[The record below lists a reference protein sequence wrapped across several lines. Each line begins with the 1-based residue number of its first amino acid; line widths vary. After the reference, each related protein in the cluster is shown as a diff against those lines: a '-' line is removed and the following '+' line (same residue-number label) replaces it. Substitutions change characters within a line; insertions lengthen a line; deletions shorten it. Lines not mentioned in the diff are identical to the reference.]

1 VEVKPEVHGLLAA
14 AQQSGRSMS
23 FRRSVGSGGIDGKDG
38 CDEAV
43 SAAKTILHHV
53 SGEAL
58 PGQVLAAM
66 GPSGSGKTSLMNVLS
81 GRAAYQEGTVSV
93 NGRVLARAGMKRL
106 MKKIAYVKQADI
118 FFGHLTIRDQFSY
131 TARLRLSAS
140 KDAIQREVD
149 RILRLLRLQK
159 VADSPIMMLSGGER
173 KRVNIGKAVND
184 LGVLRWTG
192 TWRIAILPCLSP
204 SIVVVS
210 FVFRC
215 RHRAPDG
222 PSAHLARRADVGIG
236 QHVRGQLA
244 QAPADAGPGSYEDDH
259 HQHPPAELQHVP
271 IVRPAPDAQR
281 REGRVLWRAVG
292 ELGVSRAARVAVP
305 AGVQRC

>member
-1 VEVKPEVHGLLAA
+1 MPPDDVAALEREGTAPLSTADSAVLEDEPGSSSAALAGGGLHLRWVRIHKHVEVKPEVHGLLAA

-173 KRVNIGKAVND
+173 KRVNIGKAVVD
-184 LGVLRWTG
+184 LGGASMDWHLANRNFT
-192 TWRIAILPCLSP
+192 LPLTLD
-204 SIVVVS
+204 
-210 FVFRC
+210 RC
-215 RHRAPDG
+215 RFLLLP
-222 PSAHLARRADVGIG
+222 L
-236 QHVRGQLA
+236 
-244 QAPADAGPGSYEDDH
+244 QAPS
-259 HQHPPAELQHVP
+259 
-271 IVRPAPDAQR
+271 
-281 REGRVLWRAVG
+281 
-292 ELGVSRAARVAVP
+292 S
-305 AGVQRC
+305 